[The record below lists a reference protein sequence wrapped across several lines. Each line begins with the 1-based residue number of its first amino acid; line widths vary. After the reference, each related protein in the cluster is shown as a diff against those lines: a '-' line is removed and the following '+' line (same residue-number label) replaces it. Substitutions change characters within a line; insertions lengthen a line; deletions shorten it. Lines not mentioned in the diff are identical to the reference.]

1 MKKIISYFFAASLQ
15 LISQQSIS
23 SDFSDSNTK
32 MKKYMATTENLE
44 EKISG
49 KNFEILLVALHE
61 FKKEQNNISDFEI
74 YIQDNNEDVEITFVP
89 NFAPGE
95 KILGGKTSLGRS
107 ITYTI
112 SKKTKEIIKSNY
124 HR

>member
-1 MKKIISYFFAASLQ
+1 MRKIISCFFALN
-15 LISQQSIS
+15 LEFISQQSIS
-23 SDFSDSNTK
+23 KNFPDQNTNVKEYMSNT
-32 MKKYMATTENLE
+32 ENSE

-49 KNFEILLVALHE
+49 KKFEILLIAFYE
-61 FKKEQNNISDFEI
+61 FKKMQKNISDFEI

-89 NFAPGE
+89 NFSPGE

>member
-1 MKKIISYFFAASLQ
+1 ME
-15 LISQQSIS
+15 
-23 SDFSDSNTK
+23 
-32 MKKYMATTENLE
+32 KYTPDIENLE
-44 EKISG
+44 EKIPG
-49 KNFEILLVALHE
+49 KNLKNLLMVLDE
-61 FKKEQNNISDFEI
+61 FKKEQRNISDFEI
-74 YIQDNNEDVEITFVP
+74 YIQDNNEDIKITFVP

-112 SKKTKEIIKSNY
+112 SKKTRKIISSNY

>member
-1 MKKIISYFFAASLQ
+1 MRKILSCFFAISLAF
-15 LISQQSIS
+15 ISPKSIS
-23 SDFSDSNTK
+23 RDLSAPNTNAR
-32 MKKYMATTENLE
+32 KYMINTENSE

-49 KNFEILLVALHE
+49 KKFEIVLIAFNE
-61 FKKEQNNISDFEI
+61 FKKEQKNIYDFEI
-74 YIQDNNEDVEITFVP
+74 YIQDNSEDIKITFAP

-112 SKKTKEIIKSNY
+112 SKKTRKIISSNY
-124 HR
+124 YR

>member
-1 MKKIISYFFAASLQ
+1 M
-15 LISQQSIS
+15 
-23 SDFSDSNTK
+23 
-32 MKKYMATTENLE
+32 ENLE

-49 KNFEILLVALHE
+49 KNLEKLLVALDE
-61 FKKEQNNISDFEI
+61 FRKEQRNISDFDI
-74 YIQDNNEDVEITFVP
+74 YIQDNNEDIKITFVP

-95 KILGGKTSLGRS
+95 KILSGKTSLGRS

-112 SKKTKEIIKSNY
+112 SKKTRKIINSNY

>member
-1 MKKIISYFFAASLQ
+1 MKKHT
-15 LISQQSIS
+15 
-23 SDFSDSNTK
+23 SNIK
-32 MKKYMATTENLE
+32 NFE

-49 KNFEILLVALHE
+49 KNLEKLLVVLDE
-61 FKKEQNNISDFEI
+61 FKKEQKNISDFEI
-74 YIQDNNEDVEITFVP
+74 YIQEKNEDIKITFVP

-95 KILGGKTSLGRS
+95 EILGGKTSLGRS

-112 SKKTKEIIKSNY
+112 SKKTRKIISSNY

>member
-1 MKKIISYFFAASLQ
+1 MRKIISCFFALN
-15 LISQQSIS
+15 LEFISHQSIS
-23 SDFSDSNTK
+23 KNFPDQNTNV
-32 MKKYMATTENLE
+32 KKYMSNTENSE

-49 KNFEILLVALHE
+49 KKFEILLIAFDE
-61 FKKEQNNISDFEI
+61 FKKMQKNISDFEI
-74 YIQDNNEDVEITFVP
+74 YIQDNNEDIEITFVP
-89 NFAPGE
+89 NFSPGE

>member
-1 MKKIISYFFAASLQ
+1 MKKNISYFLVAILQ

-23 SDFSDSNTK
+23 RDFSDSNTN
-32 MKKYMATTENLE
+32 MEKYMTITANLE

-49 KNFEILLVALHE
+49 KKFEILIVAFNE

-74 YIQDNNEDVEITFVP
+74 YIQDKNQDIEVTFVP
-89 NFAPGE
+89 NFSPGE

-112 SKKTKEIIKSNY
+112 SKKTREIIKSNY

>member
-1 MKKIISYFFAASLQ
+1 MEKHTPNI
-15 LISQQSIS
+15 
-23 SDFSDSNTK
+23 
-32 MKKYMATTENLE
+32 ENLE

-49 KNFEILLVALHE
+49 GSLEKLLVVLDE
-61 FKKEQNNISDFEI
+61 FKKEQRNISDFEI
-74 YIQDNNEDVEITFVP
+74 YIQDNNEDIKITFVP

-95 KILGGKTSLGRS
+95 EILGGKTSLGRS

>member
-1 MKKIISYFFAASLQ
+1 M
-15 LISQQSIS
+15 
-23 SDFSDSNTK
+23 
-32 MKKYMATTENLE
+32 ENLE

-49 KNFEILLVALHE
+49 KNLEKLLVVLDE
-61 FKKEQNNISDFEI
+61 FKKEQRNISDFDI
-74 YIQDNNEDVEITFVP
+74 YIQDNNEDIKITFVP

-107 ITYTI
+107 ITYTT
-112 SKKTKEIIKSNY
+112 SKKTRKIISSNY

>member
-1 MKKIISYFFAASLQ
+1 MEKHTPNI
-15 LISQQSIS
+15 
-23 SDFSDSNTK
+23 
-32 MKKYMATTENLE
+32 ENLE

-49 KNFEILLVALHE
+49 KHLENLLMVLDK
-61 FKKEQNNISDFEI
+61 FKKEQRNISGFEI
-74 YIQDNNEDVEITFVP
+74 YIQDNNEDIKITFVP
-89 NFAPGE
+89 NFVPGE

-112 SKKTKEIIKSNY
+112 SKKTRKIISSNY

>member
-1 MKKIISYFFAASLQ
+1 MK
-15 LISQQSIS
+15 
-23 SDFSDSNTK
+23 N
-32 MKKYMATTENLE
+32 TENLE
-44 EKISG
+44 EIISG
-49 KNFEILLVALHE
+49 YKFEILILAFDD
-61 FKKEQNNISDFEI
+61 FKKDQKNICDFEI
-74 YIQDNNEDVEITFVP
+74 YIQDNIENIEVTFSP

>member
-1 MKKIISYFFAASLQ
+1 ME
-15 LISQQSIS
+15 
-23 SDFSDSNTK
+23 
-32 MKKYMATTENLE
+32 KYTPDIENLE

-49 KNFEILLVALHE
+49 KNLKNLLMVLDE
-61 FKKEQNNISDFEI
+61 FKKEQRNISDFEI
-74 YIQDNNEDVEITFVP
+74 YIQDNNEDIKITFVP

-95 KILGGKTSLGRS
+95 IILGGKTSLGRS

-112 SKKTKEIIKSNY
+112 SKKTRKIISSNY

>member
-1 MKKIISYFFAASLQ
+1 MI
-15 LISQQSIS
+15 
-23 SDFSDSNTK
+23 N
-32 MKKYMATTENLE
+32 TENSE

-49 KNFEILLVALHE
+49 KKFEIILIAFNE
-61 FKKEQNNISDFEI
+61 FKKEQKNIYDFEI
-74 YIQDNNEDVEITFVP
+74 YIQDNSEDIKITFAP

>member
-1 MKKIISYFFAASLQ
+1 MKKHTFNI
-15 LISQQSIS
+15 
-23 SDFSDSNTK
+23 
-32 MKKYMATTENLE
+32 ENLE

-49 KNFEILLVALHE
+49 KNLEKLLVVLDE
-61 FKKEQNNISDFEI
+61 FKKEQRNISDFEI
-74 YIQDNNEDVEITFVP
+74 YIQDNNEDIKITLVP
-89 NFAPGE
+89 NFSPDE

-112 SKKTKEIIKSNY
+112 SKKTIKIISSNY

>member
-1 MKKIISYFFAASLQ
+1 MKKHT
-15 LISQQSIS
+15 
-23 SDFSDSNTK
+23 SNI
-32 MKKYMATTENLE
+32 ENFE

-49 KNFEILLVALHE
+49 KNLEKLLVVLDE
-61 FKKEQNNISDFEI
+61 FKKEQKNISDFEI
-74 YIQDNNEDVEITFVP
+74 YIQEKNEDIKITFVP

-95 KILGGKTSLGRS
+95 EILGGKTSLGRS

-112 SKKTKEIIKSNY
+112 SKKTRKIISSNY